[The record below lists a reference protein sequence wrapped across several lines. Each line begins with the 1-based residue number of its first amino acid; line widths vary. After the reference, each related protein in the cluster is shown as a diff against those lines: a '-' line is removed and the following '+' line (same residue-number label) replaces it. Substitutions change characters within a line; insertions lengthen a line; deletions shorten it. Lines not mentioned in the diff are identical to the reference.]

1 MTIVDAAE
9 PSQSGPPVVIPVAAD
24 GVQRATITLD
34 SYSYTPNHLIV
45 EAGKPVELTLT
56 SVTTI
61 DPAQFYHQRPGG
73 KPIRRTGCECRQ
85 DGHHEIYTDSAWH
98 ISHLLR
104 QTSLAVAQPSRQ
116 RDGREAGS
124 AIGVATSIETSK
136 QELLRDLLKQV
147 SRLFYTT
154 LVVVPA
160 DVRDQVSLGYLFA
173 RAADTIADTE
183 LIDRPRRLDL
193 LGQLKAQ
200 FVSDQIAW
208 AQVREIQQAVGPIQQ
223 NSAERILLERLEDCF
238 RLFQTFSPD
247 DRRRVQRLMTTLT
260 QGMEMDLAVFPG
272 TSAEDLTVLKTLDD
286 LDRYTYYVA
295 GCVGEFWTDL
305 MCAHRKALASWKVRE
320 MSEVGVRFGKG
331 LQLTNIVKD
340 IAHDLQ
346 KGRCYVPAPMLAEA
360 GLTARDLLDQR
371 NRPRFQPVLSKLVRM
386 AVEHLDQGWLYTMA
400 IPRFETRLRLSCMW
414 PILSAGESLKL
425 VMNSP
430 DLLNPAVKVKIPRS
444 KVYQI
449 MALTTFTGACGYVG
463 TAYWGRLRKQII

>member
-1 MTIVDAAE
+1 
-9 PSQSGPPVVIPVAAD
+9 
-24 GVQRATITLD
+24 
-34 SYSYTPNHLIV
+34 
-45 EAGKPVELTLT
+45 
-56 SVTTI
+56 
-61 DPAQFYHQRPGG
+61 
-73 KPIRRTGCECRQ
+73 
-85 DGHHEIYTDSAWH
+85 
-98 ISHLLR
+98 
-104 QTSLAVAQPSRQ
+104 
-116 RDGREAGS
+116 
-124 AIGVATSIETSK
+124 VATSIELSK
-136 QELLRDLLKQV
+136 RELLRDLLKQV

-160 DVRDQVSLGYLFA
+160 DVRDQVSLAYLFA

-193 LGQLKAQ
+193 LSQLNAQ
-200 FVSDQIAW
+200 FVSDQLVW
-208 AQVREIQQAVGPIQQ
+208 TQVREIQQAVGPIQQ
-223 NSAERILLERLEDCF
+223 NAAERILLERLEDCF
-238 RLFQTFSPD
+238 KIFQTFSSD

-260 QGMEMDLAVFPG
+260 RGMEMDLTVFPG
-272 TSAEDLTVLKTLDD
+272 TSAENLTALKTLDA

-305 MCAHRKALASWKVRE
+305 MCAHREALSSWKVRE

-346 KGRCYVPAPMLAEA
+346 KGRCYVPSPMLVEA
-360 GLTARDLLDQR
+360 GLTARDLLDQQ
-371 NRPRFQPVLSKLVRM
+371 NRTRFQPVLRKLVRM
-386 AVEHLDQGWLYTMA
+386 AVEHLDQGWLYTMS
-400 IPRFETRLRLSCMW
+400 IPRYETRLRLSCMW

-425 VMNSP
+425 VMHSP

-449 MALTTFTGACGYVG
+449 MALTASTGACGQVG

>member
-1 MTIVDAAE
+1 
-9 PSQSGPPVVIPVAAD
+9 
-24 GVQRATITLD
+24 
-34 SYSYTPNHLIV
+34 
-45 EAGKPVELTLT
+45 
-56 SVTTI
+56 
-61 DPAQFYHQRPGG
+61 
-73 KPIRRTGCECRQ
+73 
-85 DGHHEIYTDSAWH
+85 
-98 ISHLLR
+98 
-104 QTSLAVAQPSRQ
+104 
-116 RDGREAGS
+116 
-124 AIGVATSIETSK
+124 VATSVETFK

-160 DVRDQVSLGYLFA
+160 DVRDQVSLAYLFA

-200 FVSDQIAW
+200 FVNDQLIW
-208 AQVREIQQAVGPIQQ
+208 TQIQEIQQAVAPIQQ
-223 NSAERILLERLEDCF
+223 DSAERILLERLEDCF
-238 RLFQTFSPD
+238 KLFQTFSPD
-247 DRRRVQRLMTTLT
+247 DRRRIQRLMSTLT
-260 QGMEMDLAVFPG
+260 QGMEMDLVVFHG
-272 TSAEDLTVLKTLDD
+272 TTAEDLTVLKTLDD

-305 MCAHRKALASWKVRE
+305 MCAHRTALASWKVQE

-346 KGRCYVPAPMLAEA
+346 RGRCYVPAPMLAEA
-360 GLTARDLLDQR
+360 GLTGRDLLDQR
-371 NRPRFQPVLSKLVRM
+371 NRARFQPVLSKLVRM
-386 AVEHLDQGWLYTMA
+386 AVEHLDQGWLYAMA
-400 IPRFETRLRLSCMW
+400 VPRYETRLRLSCMW

-444 KVYQI
+444 QVYQI
-449 MALTTFTGACGYVG
+449 MALTTGTFACGHVG
-463 TAYWGRLRKQII
+463 TACWGRLRKQIV

>member
-1 MTIVDAAE
+1 M
-9 PSQSGPPVVIPVAAD
+9 
-24 GVQRATITLD
+24 ATNI
-34 SYSYTPNHLIV
+34 
-45 EAGKPVELTLT
+45 EA
-56 SVTTI
+56 
-61 DPAQFYHQRPGG
+61 
-73 KPIRRTGCECRQ
+73 
-85 DGHHEIYTDSAWH
+85 
-98 ISHLLR
+98 
-104 QTSLAVAQPSRQ
+104 SRL
-116 RDGREAGS
+116 
-124 AIGVATSIETSK
+124 
-136 QELLRDLLKQV
+136 ELLRDLLKQV

-160 DVRDQVSLGYLFA
+160 DVRDQVSLAYLFA

-183 LIDRPRRLDL
+183 LIDRPRRLDF

-208 AQVREIQQAVGPIQQ
+208 TQVREIQQAVGPIQQ

-238 RLFQTFSPD
+238 KLFQTFSPD
-247 DRRRVQRLMTTLT
+247 DRLRIQRLMSTLT
-260 QGMEMDLAVFPG
+260 QGMEMDLAIFPG
-272 TSAEDLTVLKTLDD
+272 TSAESLTALKTLDD

-305 MCAHRKALASWKVRE
+305 MCAHRKALSSWKVRE

-346 KGRCYVPAPMLAEA
+346 KGRCYVPAPLLAEA
-360 GLTARDLLDQR
+360 GLAARDLLDQR
-371 NRPRFQPVLSKLVRM
+371 NRARFQPVLNKLVRM
-386 AVEHLDQGWLYTMA
+386 AVEHLDQGWLYAMA
-400 IPRFETRLRLSCMW
+400 IPRYETRLRLSCMW
-414 PILSAGESLKL
+414 PILSAGESLRL

-430 DLLNPAVKVKIPRS
+430 DLLNPAMKVKIPRS

-449 MALTTFTGACGYVG
+449 MALTTGTAACGYTG